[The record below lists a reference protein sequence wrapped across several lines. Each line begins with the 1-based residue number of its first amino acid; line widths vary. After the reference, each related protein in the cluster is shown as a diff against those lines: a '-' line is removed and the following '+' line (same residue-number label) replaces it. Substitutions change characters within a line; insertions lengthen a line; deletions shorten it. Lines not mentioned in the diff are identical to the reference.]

1 MKSFFYILLLLSLS
15 SANSNYCLLS
25 DSIDEGS
32 ITNSREYYNI
42 GDTIS
47 EEDQSYQYSV
57 CHSDGNY
64 DIGSTFKFSDYSGDI
79 MLISM
84 NATW

>member
-1 MKSFFYILLLLSLS
+1 MQYSIYILLLLSLS
-15 SANSNYCLLS
+15 MANSDYCLLP
-25 DSIDEGS
+25 DIIEGTSIA
-32 ITNSREYYNI
+32 NSREYYNI

-47 EEDQSYQYSV
+47 EEDQLYPYSV

-64 DIGSTFKFSDYSGDI
+64 ETGSTFTFSDYTGYI
-79 MLISM
+79 TLISM

>member
-1 MKSFFYILLLLSLS
+1 MKYITIIALFFSLLI
-15 SANSNYCLLS
+15 ADNNYCTLPY
-25 DSIDEGS
+25 IDNHPIIS
-32 ITNSREYYNI
+32 SSRSLYDI

-64 DIGSTFKFSDYSGDI
+64 DIGSTFLFSDYSGDI
-79 MLISM
+79 ILISM

>member
-1 MKSFFYILLLLSLS
+1 MKYSGYILLLLALS
-15 SANSNYCLLS
+15 MANSEYCLLP
-25 DSIDEGS
+25 DIIDGTSI
-32 ITNSREYYNI
+32 NSREYYNI

-47 EEDQSYQYSV
+47 EEDQAYPYSV

-64 DIGSTFKFSDYSGDI
+64 ETGSTFTFSEHKGYI
-79 MLISM
+79 TLISM

>member
-1 MKSFFYILLLLSLS
+1 MKGSVNILLLLSLS
-15 SANSNYCLLS
+15 MANSDYCLLP
-25 DSIDEGS
+25 DIIDGAS
-32 ITNSREYYNI
+32 ANSREYYNI

-47 EEDQSYQYSV
+47 EEDQTYPYSV

-64 DIGSTFKFSDYSGDI
+64 ETGSTVTFSDYTGYI
-79 MLISM
+79 TLISM

>member
-1 MKSFFYILLLLSLS
+1 MKCYVYILLLLSLS
-15 SANSNYCLLS
+15 MANSNYCLLP
-25 DSIDEGS
+25 DIIDGASI
-32 ITNSREYYNI
+32 NSREYYNI

-47 EEDQSYQYSV
+47 EEDQSYQHSV

-64 DIGSTFKFSDYSGDI
+64 DIGSTFLFSDYSGDI
-79 MLISM
+79 ILISM